1 MISGSGQNPSMH
13 AEFKLT
19 YASVV
24 GLFAFIVAT
33 AFVGNTHLT
42 GLVGIGLLML
52 GSFMVAFGFWGADY
66 AFSVRIGELDQS
78 AQSGKFSGELGK
90 VFVPFLRNY
99 TPVEWWN
106 LNWFIVA
113 VGVFCVG
120 FGAYYLGLVFG
131 SAGI

>member
-1 MISGSGQNPSMH
+1 MH
-13 AEFKLT
+13 TEFKLT
-19 YASVV
+19 YASVIL
-24 GLFAFIVAT
+24 LFSLIIAT
-33 AFVGNTHLT
+33 AFLGDVHLT
-42 GLVGIGLLML
+42 GLVGVGLLMF

-78 AQSGKFSGELGK
+78 KQTGKFEGEVGK
-90 VFVPFLRNY
+90 VFVPFVRNY

-113 VGVFCVG
+113 VGVVCVG
-120 FGAYYLGLVFG
+120 FGAYYVGILFG